1 MREEISTLFEGLDGR
16 ISKLSEVYNEFI
28 RSTKTIK
35 TPDMKAFI
43 FSLDSFYFQNSLL
56 KRENQYLR
64 EYYPSKHPLGP
75 NSLRLLSVSF
85 RLSTS
90 LPT

>member
-1 MREEISTLFEGLDGR
+1 MDDKLLKVKVIFDNVRGMREEISTLFEGLDGR

-43 FSLDSFYFQNSLL
+43 FSLDSFYFQI
-56 KRENQYLR
+56 KFQ
-64 EYYPSKHPLGP
+64 
-75 NSLRLLSVSF
+75 
-85 RLSTS
+85 
-90 LPT
+90 